1 MPNQSDGSSGGIRAS
16 SSRRRNWALSVL
28 ALAIAFISLNIKLVN
43 GKGAPLWDADS
54 FFAPA
59 FTLIADHAR
68 VGRIALWNPWQS
80 GGYPEYADP
89 EVGAS
94 SPSLVLVG
102 AITGG
107 TEAGFRV
114 YWLLFW
120 FFGAL
125 GMVVLA
131 WHIGAPPW
139 AGFAIAIGF
148 AFSGFFTG
156 HAEHTAT
163 LYSASFLPWFLWRF
177 DVALL
182 SARIKPAIE
191 AGALWGLSALGGY
204 PELTI
209 LSGGFLFLWALGR
222 IFCARSGRQVTS
234 KTEVQEGFRVKLSS
248 AMLSLVLIVVI
259 GVPVLAPS
267 YFAFFSEGATGYSD
281 RVVRSRE
288 EAIGSDLMEPGAMMT
303 FASPYLSI
311 LKVYNPGLWRES
323 DISLASI
330 YTGALILVL
339 GFAAILIRP
348 TSPWRWWL
356 VGIIVLA
363 LMCAVGKHLPLRGWL
378 YDYFPPA
385 RYFRTAALFRLYS
398 MLSAA
403 ILALHG
409 AADLE
414 DHIGDTKTR
423 IWKIFLGASVLSAC
437 GAFAAYAYTTH
448 IVKDLGDQIRFANKQ
463 FACVWLGI
471 IALSLLLCLPRLRKF
486 LPILFVGF
494 ALFDASLTMRI
505 ANRTVFS
512 TGERRQIW
520 NRINVDHNP
529 NLDLVANGF
538 TRDEWP
544 AEWLGSPPN
553 NENVPLKRP
562 TLFNYE
568 TMTNRIHKDFER
580 HPMLVQM
587 STGSERTWFA
597 KDVVIVPPT
606 VNFYNAFVG
615 RVEALA
621 APILVVHSPRD
632 MAQLREFSS
641 RTEESGVKN
650 VSLLAPAERVSAKV
664 LKYAP
669 NELSFQVSCP
679 SDGWLLVTDRWARG
693 WKAWVNGAQTE
704 LFGGDFLFR
713 AVQVRAGNNMIRF
726 EYRPAGWPVLLIVS
740 WSMLLIV
747 FGNSAIFRIRKHHP
761 PATDGIGPG
770 WTSSRS

>member
-1 MPNQSDGSSGGIRAS
+1 MTNQYGGRSGVAGHAS
-16 SSRRRNWALSVL
+16 SSRGRNWLISVL
-28 ALAIAFISLNIKLVN
+28 MLAIAFVALNIKLVN
-43 GKGAPLWDADS
+43 GKGAPLWDADT

-89 EVGAS
+89 EVGAA
-94 SPSLVLVG
+94 SPVLVLVG

-139 AGFAIAIGF
+139 AGFVIALGF

-163 LYSASFLPWFLWRF
+163 IYSASFLPWFLWRF

-222 IFCARSGRQVTS
+222 MFCVRSGGRLSSGTS
-234 KTEVQEGFRVKLSS
+234 RPEGVKVKLSS
-248 AMLSLVLIVVI
+248 ATLSLVLVVVV

-267 YFAFFSEGATGYSD
+267 YYAFFTEGATGYSD

-288 EAIGSDLMEPGAMMT
+288 EAIGSDLMEPGAMVT

-311 LKVYNPGLWRES
+311 LKFYNPNLWPGS
-323 DISLASI
+323 DISLISV
-330 YTGALILVL
+330 YMGALIIVL
-339 GFAAILIRP
+339 ALLAILIRP
-348 TSPWRWWL
+348 KSSWRWWL
-356 VGIIVLA
+356 AAIIALS

-378 YDYFPPA
+378 YDYFIPA
-385 RYFRTAALFRLYS
+385 RYFRTAALFRLYA
-398 MLSAA
+398 MFSAA
-403 ILALHG
+403 ILALHC
-409 AADLE
+409 ATDFE
-414 DHIGDTKTR
+414 DHINDIKAG
-423 IWKIFLGASVLSAC
+423 IWKLFLWASLFSAS
-437 GAFAAYAYTTH
+437 GAFAAYLYTTH
-448 IVKDLGDQIRFANKQ
+448 AVKDVGNQIRFANMQ
-463 FACVWLGI
+463 LACVWLGV
-471 IALSLLLCLPRLRKF
+471 IALSLLLFLPRFRRL
-486 LPILFVGF
+486 LPILFVAF

-505 ANRTVFS
+505 ANRTIFS

-520 NRINVDHNP
+520 NRINVDHDP
-529 NLDLVANGF
+529 TLDLTANGF
-538 TRDEWP
+538 KRDEQP
-544 AEWLGSPPN
+544 AEWMGSPPN
-553 NENVPLKRP
+553 NENVPLKMP

-568 TMTNRIHKDFER
+568 TMTNRIHLDFER
-580 HPMLVQM
+580 HPILVDM
-587 STGSERTWFA
+587 STGSERMWFA
-597 KDVVIVPPT
+597 NDAVVVPPT
-606 VNFYNAFVG
+606 SNFYDAFVG
-615 RVEALA
+615 RVEALS
-621 APILVVHSPRD
+621 APVLVVHSPRD
-632 MAQLREFSS
+632 MARVRDLSLTS
-641 RTEESGVKN
+641 PKGESGLKG
-650 VSLLAPAERVSAKV
+650 VSLLPRAEPISARLLRYV
-664 LKYAP
+664 P
-669 NELSFQVSCP
+669 NELNFQVVCP

-693 WKAWVNGAQTE
+693 WKAWVNGRETE

-713 AVQVRAGNNMIRF
+713 AVQVQAGNNTIRL
-726 EYRPAGWPVLLIVS
+726 EYHPGGWPALFIVS
-740 WSMLLIV
+740 WGTLFLV
-747 FGNSAIFRIRKHHP
+747 FGNCAI
-761 PATDGIGPG
+761 AGIQKYRQSFAGVLN
-770 WTSSRS
+770 SK